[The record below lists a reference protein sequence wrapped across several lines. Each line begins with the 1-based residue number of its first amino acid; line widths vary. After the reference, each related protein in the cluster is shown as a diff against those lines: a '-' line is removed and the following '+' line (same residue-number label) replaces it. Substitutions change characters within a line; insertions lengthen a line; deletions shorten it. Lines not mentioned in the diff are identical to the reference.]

1 MQILAR
7 HLFAELLGRFFCWG
21 IALDIVTSV
30 APSSTFSVLGSWGQT
45 ATMRGPRCFFCV
57 AQLSA
62 PMEGQFENKFK
73 HFQNHGGCGCPS
85 MLVMM
90 MHMCPAQP
98 PMRAD
103 MDVLDALHDNTFF
116 AIATAAGATSAGA
129 TSGTGTKQENH
140 YCTVQTPCMR
150 MLVTLVQTCPRVIMA
165 AQPHSLVAEHVSF
178 LEEQDSRPQA
188 YMLARRLPFAILN
201 RVLLQGPRHPAY
213 HPWEQPESPRFSQ
226 IWHTLRGSSGQSRSL
241 NMTARDCS
249 DMLGNLRR
257 DNQKTVISLLLEVN
271 RIGKHINKA
280 CPRPASQNSTILS

>member
-1 MQILAR
+1 MIRIRGTPSGTSAHHGASGAGGATVEAHPPCPLLFRAFSCFSSSASYLASFPSLSLPEPHVQIFAR

-30 APSSTFSVLGSWGQT
+30 APSSTFSVPGSWGQT

-73 HFQNHGGCGCPS
+73 HFQTMVVVDAFQWLW
-85 MLVMM
+85 MLVMR

-98 PMRAD
+98 RMRED
-103 MDVLDALHDNTFF
+103 MDVLDVLHDNAFS

-150 MLVTLVQTCPRVIMA
+150 MRVTVVQTCPRVIMA

-178 LEEQDSRPQA
+178 LEEQDRRPQA
-188 YMLARRLPFAILN
+188 
-201 RVLLQGPRHPAY
+201 
-213 HPWEQPESPRFSQ
+213 
-226 IWHTLRGSSGQSRSL
+226 
-241 NMTARDCS
+241 
-249 DMLGNLRR
+249 
-257 DNQKTVISLLLEVN
+257 
-271 RIGKHINKA
+271 
-280 CPRPASQNSTILS
+280 